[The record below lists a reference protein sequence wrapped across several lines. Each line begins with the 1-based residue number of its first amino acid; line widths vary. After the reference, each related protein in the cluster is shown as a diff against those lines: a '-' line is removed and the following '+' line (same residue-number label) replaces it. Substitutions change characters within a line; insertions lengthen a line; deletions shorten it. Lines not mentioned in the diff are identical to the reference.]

1 MASDVIALKT
11 EVQIEASRFSF
22 SFLNAK
28 THPTSIFQHFFSEK
42 FSKSPNEITFTLLIS
57 KPCGAAKTSACP
69 MWTQTS
75 RSAKTERC
83 NSRPVQVKIVE
94 EGQNTKTAK
103 HQPMSK
109 VIRNGL

>member
-22 SFLNAK
+22 SFLDAK

-42 FSKSPNEITFTLLIS
+42 FSKSPSEITFTLLIS
-57 KPCGAAKTSACP
+57 KPGGAAKTSQCP

-83 NSRPVQVKIVE
+83 HRRPVQVKIVE
-94 EGQNTKTAK
+94 EAK